1 MKRASLLSILLVIQ
15 TTVVAGFA
23 VPKRQH
29 GLKFASRGDLTSCR
43 SPSTLLQIVSTA
55 TTGDTPEV
63 ALTAK
68 TGKKTLQELRAEGGP
83 LTFNTPIGALNPFA
97 IYYGLMSI
105 FLGIP
110 WYFALKGCQ
119 FMYLITG
126 GRFDKKVRL

>member
-1 MKRASLLSILLVIQ
+1 MKRAALLSILLVIQ

-23 VPKRQH
+23 VPKSQH
-29 GLKFASRGDLTSCR
+29 GLKFASRGDFASSR

-55 TTGDTPEV
+55 IGEIPEV

-68 TGKKTLQELRAEGGP
+68 VGKKTLKELRAEGGP

-97 IYYGLMSI
+97 IYYGLVSI

-119 FMYLITG
+119 LMYFITG